1 MKNIV
6 VLDTNVILRY
16 LLQDHPAHFERA
28 CQVFEEIKQGQ
39 LGGYISEGV
48 LVECV
53 YVLLKMYRV
62 PKMEIVSTLTNLLY
76 YKVIIDEN
84 RELLIDSLTWFGQVN
99 VDIVDALVV
108 ITTRAKG
115 WSVFSFDQDWR
126 KLQPKD
132 DPVR

>member
-6 VLDTNVILRY
+6 VIDAKVILRY
-16 LLQDHPAHFERA
+16 LLQDHPAHVERA

-39 LGGYISEGV
+39 LGGYIPEGV

-53 YVLLKMYRV
+53 YVLLKVYKV
-62 PKMEIVSTLTNLLY
+62 PKQEIVTTLTNLLY
-76 YKVIIDEN
+76 YKGIIDEN
-84 RELLIDSLTWFGQVN
+84 RELLIDRLTLFGPIN
-99 VDIVDALVV
+99 VDIVDAMVM
-108 ITTRAKG
+108 TTARARG
-115 WSVFSFDQDWR
+115 WSVFSFDHDLR